1 MAEDSGA
8 LQEQLRT
15 LDAEVAEMRQ
25 TVAGL
30 RRGIGNSSDAPVDAA
45 DMAAA
50 ITSAQEQEAVL
61 KLLEAKRDD
70 VQRRLANQ

>member
-15 LDAEVAEMRQ
+15 LEAEVAEMRQ
-25 TVAGL
+25 TLASL
-30 RRGIGNSSDAPVDAA
+30 RRGIGERSDAP

-50 ITSAQEQEAVL
+50 ITAAEEQEAVL
-61 KLLEAKRDD
+61 RLLEAKRDK
-70 VQRRLANQ
+70 VQRQLAAG

>member
-15 LDAEVAEMRQ
+15 LEAEVAEMRK
-25 TVAGL
+25 TVASL
-30 RRGIGNSSDAPVDAA
+30 RRGIGERSDAPVDAA

-50 ITSAQEQEAVL
+50 ITAAEEQEAVL
-61 KLLEAKRDD
+61 KLLEAKRDR
-70 VQRRLANQ
+70 VQRQLAAD